1 MFRFAAALATVV
13 ALAAASAAQARKP
26 IVAYVDATTHK
37 LAMYDADTG
46 TALTPPDITITSTPG
61 FQDSMAMSFDGRYVF
76 YVGSDDKLHLF
87 DRTGAGTAVSLPGID
102 IYAKPTGLTVSNTG
116 LLAFDDNVNGPAVVY
131 NSATGSFLDVGLPD
145 PNADRQSHLSGDGHF
160 LATTCNG
167 NAMTCPAD
175 NGGHA
180 EPFVQDIPGATD
192 TALPFGLGGGLDDN
206 DKEHPCING
215 DGSLVGFD
223 VNEGGV
229 VGKQIELY
237 DRTGGALLS
246 ITGLNSAN
254 DDTHCVLDASG
265 SYIGLITN
273 NNEFEIFDRAAG
285 AFLTL
290 PDNIKA
296 IFNPVSFV
304 APFPPPA
311 GPGGGGPG
319 GGSSTVPDTT
329 KPKAGKSFKK
339 RYGLAGALAHG
350 LLGRVKSNE
359 DGTASA
365 TATISAGSAKHF
377 HLAKNVKVASGK
389 AKLRAGRSAKL
400 RLKFTRKAK
409 RRLAHARRVAL
420 TIAITVKDAAGNA
433 TRLRVKTTLKR

>member
-1 MFRFAAALATVV
+1 
-13 ALAAASAAQARKP
+13 
-26 IVAYVDATTHK
+26 
-37 LAMYDADTG
+37 
-46 TALTPPDITITSTPG
+46 
-61 FQDSMAMSFDGRYVF
+61 
-76 YVGSDDKLHLF
+76 
-87 DRTGAGTAVSLPGID
+87 
-102 IYAKPTGLTVSNTG
+102 VSNTG
-116 LLAFDDNVNGPAVVY
+116 LVAFDNQVNGPAVVY
-131 NSATGSFLDVGLPD
+131 NSTTGSFLDIGLPD
-145 PNADRQSHLSGDGHF
+145 PNANRQSHLSGDGHF

-175 NGGHA
+175 NGGHSQ
-180 EPFVQDIPGATD
+180 PFVQDIPGATD
-192 TALPFGLGGGLDDN
+192 TGNPPFGLGGGFDAN

-246 ITGLNSAN
+246 ITGLNSPD

-265 SYIGLITN
+265 SYIGLINN
-273 NNEFEIFDRAAG
+273 NNEFKIFDRAAG

-290 PDNIKA
+290 PDDVKA

-311 GPGGGGPG
+311 GPGGGGAG
-319 GGSSTVPDTT
+319 GGPGSVPDTT

-339 RYGLAGALAHG
+339 HYGLAGALAHG

-365 TATISAGSAKHF
+365 TATISARSAKHL

-420 TIAITVKDAAGNA
+420 TITITVKDVAGNA
-433 TRLRVKTTLKR
+433 TRLKAKTTLKR